1 MSWTPFWD
9 SFKAA
14 IHENDSLSDIDKF
27 NYVCGLLQ
35 RSALDAISRLAL
47 TSANYKEAVTIL
59 EAMFGIKPLTV
70 AKHMDTL
77 IHVDAVTSSNNV
89 KGLHRL
95 FDLVESNV
103 GSLALLGVDSK
114 SYDALCFSVLIS
126 KIPQDVQLIVRVVTI
141 GIWKP

>member
-1 MSWTPFWD
+1 MKTTTLYLTLTNSIMF
-9 SFKAA
+9 A
-14 IHENDSLSDIDKF
+14 
-27 NYVCGLLQ
+27 VCSNAQPLMP
-35 RSALDAISRLAL
+35 ISRLAQ

-89 KGLHRL
+89 KGLRRL

-114 SYDALCFSVLIS
+114 SYDALRFSVLIS